1 MMRLIR
7 FACVLGCLASPMAAR
22 AQDGPICGSPVVL
35 DAVARLLAKAGS
47 AAQVEGRSV
56 GQAPTARLDTVLCTV
71 RLLDPIYDT
80 NRFGPLPLLRQE
92 VFEYTVRR
100 VRTAVLV
107 AAYPG

>member
-1 MMRLIR
+1 MRLIR
-7 FACVLGCLASPMAAR
+7 FAFVLGCLASPAPAL
-22 AQDGPICGSPVVL
+22 AHDGPICGSPVVL
-35 DAVARLLAKAGS
+35 EAVARLLAKAGS

-56 GQAPTARLDTVLCTV
+56 GQVPTARLDTVLCTV

-80 NRFGPLPLLRQE
+80 NRFGPIALIRAE

-100 VRTAVLV
+100 ARTALLV